1 MKENKGSKKDL
12 NVIDEESFETENKIK
27 IRQYNLEEMT
37 KINESGQL
45 SENSSNQKSLY
56 NTLTKNTVNKS
67 LKNENIKDN
76 VQDLLRVTGFDKQ
89 SG

>member
-45 SENSSNQKSLY
+45 SENSSN
-56 NTLTKNTVNKS
+56 
-67 LKNENIKDN
+67 
-76 VQDLLRVTGFDKQ
+76 
-89 SG
+89 